1 VTLKVWAYKQRD
13 ASLMPSF
20 KPTDLWN
27 AEPHTLAKIEI
38 VRRYLFLWFRI
49 LGTRSNRLTYI
60 DGFSGP
66 GRYLNSEQSSPTAAL
81 TGAKAAFDELVRS
94 GRAPKEWFFY
104 FIEKEPE
111 FSSRLQTV
119 ISEAVPPKEFKWD
132 VQTGTFEE
140 KLNGILDEIKILPGG
155 IPPTFA
161 FIDPFGAT
169 GVPFSHVAEILK
181 HRSCEVLIN
190 LDSDGIGRLAAAQAI
205 EKNQKNLD
213 AIFGGDMWRSALEP
227 HAKLPLLCSQV
238 LALYKSRLR
247 SLPGVEYFFAF
258 AMRSKREML
267 NYHLVFASQHWL
279 GLEKMKETMKA
290 VDQSGSYS
298 FSDDTVGQVYF
309 DFSDAVEPARRM
321 LKELA
326 GKWRPYGDYRKFALN
341 ESPFSNPKAILRYLK
356 SQGKVEVQWIGE
368 PSKTGFPEKR
378 IRFIML
384 NP

>member
-1 VTLKVWAYKQRD
+1 
-13 ASLMPSF
+13 MPSF

-49 LGTRSNRLTYI
+49 LGTSSNRLAYI

-66 GRYLNSEQSSPTAAL
+66 GRYLNSDQSSPTAAL
-81 TGAKAAFDELVRS
+81 TGAKAAFDELVRA
-94 GRAPKEWFFY
+94 RRIPKEWFFY
-104 FIEKEPE
+104 FIEREPE
-111 FSSRLQTV
+111 LASRLRSV
-119 ISEAVPPKEFKWD
+119 ISETVWPKEFQWEVK
-132 VQTGTFEE
+132 TGTFEE
-140 KLNGILDEIKILPGG
+140 KLNAILDELTKLPGG

-169 GVPFSHVAEILK
+169 GVPFTHVAKILK

-190 LDSDGIGRLAAAQAI
+190 LDSDGIGRLAAAQSI

-213 AIFGGDMWRSALEP
+213 AIFGGDMWKSSLNPR
-227 HAKLPLLCSQV
+227 AKLPLVCSQV

-247 SLPGVEYFFAF
+247 SLPGVEYIFAF
-258 AMRSKREML
+258 AMRSRREML
-267 NYHLVFASQHWL
+267 NYHLVFASHHWL

-298 FSDDTVGQVYF
+298 FSDDTVGQGYF
-309 DFSDAVEPARRM
+309 DFSDAADPATKM
-321 LKELA
+321 LNELG

-341 ESPFSNPKAILRYLK
+341 ESPFSNPKSMLKYLK
-356 SQGKVEVQWIGE
+356 SLEKVEVEWLGK
-368 PSKTGFPEKR
+368 PSTTGFPEER
-378 IRFIML
+378 IKFIKL
-384 NP
+384 TL